1 MPVRRGHVAPPNIFI
16 DTIIRKFD
24 GQSKCSA
31 SRDGAVVFLV
41 LFCFG
46 LVWFFVLVFLCCVSV
61 WKQRLY
67 SLCASV
73 TLWYKRYKY
82 CYRAKHTYTHTRAR
96 ARAHARKRERERE
109 REIVLVL
116 CYGSR
121 DCSTVSWWL
130 NDPAW
135 QTISWTSQTT
145 VGAASPLC
153 KFHTKFPSLITSQYT
168 DTRPTSP
175 SIDPIKQWQAS
186 CREATI
192 VLNNFQFVI

>member
-1 MPVRRGHVAPPNIFI
+1 MLCQRVETGC
-16 DTIIRKFD
+16 T
-24 GQSKCSA
+24 
-31 SRDGAVVFLV
+31 VFALV
-41 LFCFG
+41 LRCG
-46 LVWFFVLVFLCCVSV
+46 TRGINTVIVLN
-61 WKQRLY
+61 
-67 SLCASV
+67 
-73 TLWYKRYKY
+73 
-82 CYRAKHTYTHTRAR
+82 THTHTHAR
-96 ARAHARKRERERE
+96 AQERERERERE

-121 DCSTVSWWL
+121 DCSIVSWWL

-192 VLNNFQFVI
+192 VLNNFQL